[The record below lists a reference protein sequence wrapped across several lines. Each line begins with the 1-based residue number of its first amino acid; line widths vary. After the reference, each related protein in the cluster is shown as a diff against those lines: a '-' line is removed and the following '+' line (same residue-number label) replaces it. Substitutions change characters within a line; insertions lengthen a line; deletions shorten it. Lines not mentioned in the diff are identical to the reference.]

1 MVLQIQNTHIIEISM
16 KWKNIEGYE
25 GLYLISDNGLVK
37 SLQTNRILKPSG
49 KRYHTLTLCK
59 NKKLKYVRV
68 NRLVAQAFI
77 ENPNNYPIVMH
88 KDNDTFNNCV
98 DNLQWGTYSENNNHA
113 YQSGNQEHTKKY
125 NSERLKSLH
134 RQKSKLLKN
143 YA

>member
-1 MVLQIQNTHIIEISM
+1 M
-16 KWKNIEGYE
+16 KWKDIDGYD
-25 GLYLISDNGLVK
+25 GLYLISDSGLVK

-49 KRYHTLTLCK
+49 KRYHTLTLSK

-88 KDNDTFNNCV
+88 IDNNTFNNSV
-98 DNLQWGTYSENNNHA
+98 NNLKWGTYSENNKHA
-113 YQSGNQEHTKKY
+113 YSSGNQEHTKII
-125 NSERLKSLH
+125 NSTRLKSLH
-134 RQKSKLLKN
+134 KQKSKLLKN